1 MPKFVS
7 NINLL
12 QNELQNARIQTL
24 SDDPPSPVSG
34 QIYFNTFVG
43 RLKVY
48 DGAAWRFAS
57 ALFTDADISATAAIA
72 NTKLA
77 TNPLDRGNHINTQLA
92 STISDFDTQV
102 RTNRLDQM
110 SAPTGP
116 VSFNN
121 QKITSL
127 ADPVDPQ
134 DATNKRY
141 VDSAAQGIDWKPSVR
156 AASTAN
162 ISSLF
167 GLMTVDGVELVAGN
181 RVLVKNQNDG
191 EDNGIYNV
199 VDSNPWTRSSDA
211 DTSAEVTASFAVFVE
226 EGTVNRDSGWVLTNN
241 GTISI
246 GTTELVFVQFT
257 GLGQIE
263 AGDGLTQTGN
273 RLDVVGTTN
282 RIIANANSI
291 DIDANYV
298 GQNTITTVG
307 TIATGTWAATDVA
320 VEHGGT
326 GSSTAAGAKTNLG
339 FMTRYTVEI
348 GDGVNG
354 VVVPFTV
361 THNMGTRDVIV
372 QVRETAS
379 PYEFVGVTIE
389 SYSTNAVRLYFGAI
403 PSLNQYTVVV
413 IG

>member
-24 SDDPPSPVSG
+24 TDDPPSPVSG
-34 QIYFNTFVG
+34 QIYFNTGVG

-57 ALFTDADISATAAIA
+57 ALFTDADISPTAAIA

-102 RTNRLDQM
+102 RTSRLDQM

-141 VDSAAQGIDWKPSVR
+141 VDSAVQGIDWKPSVR

-162 ISSLF
+162 ISALF
-167 GLMTVDGVELVAGN
+167 GLMTVDGVPLADGN
-181 RVLVKNQNDG
+181 RILVKNQDDA

-199 VDSNPWTRSSDA
+199 VDSNPWVRSSDA
-211 DTSAEVTASFAVFVE
+211 DTNAEVTASFAVFVE
-226 EGTVNRDSGWVLTNN
+226 EGTTNKDSGWVLTTD
-241 GTISI
+241 GPITV

-263 AGDGLTQTGN
+263 AGAGITQTGN
-273 RLDVVGTTN
+273 RIDVVGTTD
-282 RIIANANSI
+282 RITVNPDSVDIAST
-291 DIDANYV
+291 YV
-298 GQNTITTVG
+298 GQTSITTLG
-307 TIATGTWAATDVA
+307 TIATGTWAATDVG

-326 GSSTAAGAKTNLG
+326 GASTAAGAKTNLG

-348 GDGVNG
+348 GDGATN
-354 VVVPFTV
+354 PITV

-379 PYEFVGVTIE
+379 PYEYVGVTIE
-389 SYSTNAVRLYFGAI
+389 SFSTTAVKLYFGAI
-403 PSLNQYTVVV
+403 PTLNQYTVVV

>member
-24 SDDPPSPVSG
+24 TDDPLSPVSG
-34 QIYFNTFVG
+34 QIYFNTSVG

-156 AASTAN
+156 AASTIN

-181 RVLVKNQNDG
+181 RVLVKNQDNA

-211 DTSAEVTASFAVFVE
+211 DSSAEVTASFAVFVE
-226 EGTVNRDSGWVLTNN
+226 EGTTNRDSGWVLTNN

-263 AGDGLTQTGN
+263 AGAGLTQTGN
-273 RLDVVGTTN
+273 RIDVVGTTD
-282 RIIANANSI
+282 RITANSNNI
-291 DIDANYV
+291 DIASTYV
-298 GQNTITTVG
+298 GQSSITTVG
-307 TIATGTWAATDVA
+307 TVGTGTWEATDVGVA
-320 VEHGGT
+320 HGGT
-326 GSSTAAGAKTNLG
+326 GASDAAGAKTNLG
-339 FMTRYTVEI
+339 FMTRYTVAI
-348 GDGVNG
+348 GDGAAN
-354 VVVPFTV
+354 PITV

-379 PYEFVGVTIE
+379 PYEYVGVTIE
-389 SYSTNAVRLYFGAI
+389 SFSTTAVKLYFGAI
-403 PSLNQYTVVV
+403 PTLNQYTVVV